1 MTKLLVA
8 ALAGVMLTTAAM
20 VPAMAQAPAAAAA
33 PAAGKLS
40 IDSNV
45 SVLLAN
51 DKSKAIL
58 QKYIPIIVEYADM
71 IPDLDKTTLKQ
82 LGDNDQ
88 AQSAGGLTPDV
99 MKQIAADLAKL

>member
-8 ALAGVMLTTAAM
+8 ALAGVMLTTSAM
-20 VPAMAQAPAAAAA
+20 APAMAQAPAAA

-45 SVLLAN
+45 SALLAN
-51 DKSKAIL
+51 EKSKAIL
-58 QKYIPIIVEYADM
+58 AKYVPIIVEYADM
-71 IPDLDKTTLKQ
+71 IPDLDKTSLKA

-88 AQSAGGLTPDV
+88 AQSAGGLTPDA
-99 MKQIAADLAKL
+99 MKSIAADLAKL

>member
-8 ALAGVMLTTAAM
+8 ALAGVMLTAGAM
-20 VPAMAQAPAAAAA
+20 APAMAQAPAA

-58 QKYIPIIVEYADM
+58 EKYIPIIVEYADM